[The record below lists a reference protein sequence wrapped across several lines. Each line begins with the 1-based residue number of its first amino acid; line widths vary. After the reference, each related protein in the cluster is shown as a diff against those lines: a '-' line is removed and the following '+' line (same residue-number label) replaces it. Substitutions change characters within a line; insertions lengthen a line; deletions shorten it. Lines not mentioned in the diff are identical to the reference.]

1 VNSLQ
6 SGGEYRRKWAQKKFF
21 TFRSP
26 DECKRVDAANNYIFI
41 FASMWAVCKKE
52 FRQFFSSL
60 TGYIAIIVFLL
71 LTGLLLFVFPDTSIL
86 DFGYASLEK
95 FFDLAPWVLLLLI
108 PAISMR
114 SFSEEFRSGT
124 FEILQSRPLTS
135 WQIVNGKY
143 LAALMVIFIALL
155 PTWIYFFSVRQLATQ
170 AGMDLGA
177 TMASYIGLFFLTA
190 IFASIALCC
199 SSFTSNAIVA
209 FITAAFACFLVY
221 TGFHAISTL
230 KAFPIGADYYIDML
244 GIDYHYRN
252 MSRGV
257 ISVRDLVYFISV
269 IAFFLTLT
277 RNNLL
282 KR

>member
-1 VNSLQ
+1 
-6 SGGEYRRKWAQKKFF
+6 
-21 TFRSP
+21 
-26 DECKRVDAANNYIFI
+26 
-41 FASMWAVCKKE
+41 MWAVCKKE

-86 DFGYASLEK
+86 DFGYASMEK

-114 SFSEEFRSGT
+114 SFSEEFRGGT
-124 FEILQSRPLTS
+124 FEILQSRPLTY

-143 LAALMVIFIALL
+143 LAALFVIAIALL
-155 PTWIYFFSVRQLATQ
+155 PTWIYFFSVQRLATGP
-170 AGMDLGA
+170 GMDLGA

-190 IFASIALCC
+190 VFASIAICC
-199 SSFTSNAIVA
+199 SSFTSNSIVS
-209 FITAAFACFLVY
+209 FITAAFTCFLIY
-221 TGFHAISTL
+221 TGFHAISSLRT
-230 KAFPIGADYYIDML
+230 FPTGADYYIDMF
-244 GIDYHYRN
+244 GIDFHYRN

-257 ISVRDLVYFISV
+257 LTVRDLIYFISV
-269 IAFFLTLT
+269 IAFFLTIT
-277 RNNLL
+277 RNNLF

>member
-1 VNSLQ
+1 
-6 SGGEYRRKWAQKKFF
+6 
-21 TFRSP
+21 
-26 DECKRVDAANNYIFI
+26 
-41 FASMWAVCKKE
+41 MWAVCKKE

-95 FFDLAPWVLLLLI
+95 FFDLAPWVLLLLV

-114 SFSEEFRSGT
+114 SFSEEFRGGT
-124 FEILQSRPLTS
+124 FEILQSRPLTY

-143 LAALMVIFIALL
+143 LASIFVILIALL
-155 PTWIYFFSVRQLATQ
+155 PTWIYFFSVQQLATQ
-170 AGMDLGA
+170 SGMDLGA
-177 TMASYIGLFFLTA
+177 TMASYIGLFFLTSV
-190 IFASIALCC
+190 FASIALCC

-209 FITAAFACFLVY
+209 FITSAFACFLIY
-221 TGFHAISTL
+221 TGFHAISRIST
-230 KAFPIGADYYIDML
+230 FPAGADYYIDMI
-244 GIDYHYRN
+244 GIDFHYRN

-257 ISVRDLVYFISV
+257 ITLRDLVYFISV
-269 IAFFLTLT
+269 IFFFLAIT
-277 RNNLL
+277 RNNLF

>member
-1 VNSLQ
+1 
-6 SGGEYRRKWAQKKFF
+6 
-21 TFRSP
+21 
-26 DECKRVDAANNYIFI
+26 
-41 FASMWAVCKKE
+41 MWAVCKKE

-114 SFSEEFRSGT
+114 SFSDEFRSGT
-124 FEILQSRPLTS
+124 FEILQSRPLTYL
-135 WQIVNGKY
+135 QIILGKY
-143 LAALMVIFIALL
+143 LAALFVVAIALL
-155 PTWIYFFSVRQLATQ
+155 PTWIYFFSVQQMAAQ
-170 AGMDLGA
+170 QGMDLGA

-190 IFASIALCC
+190 VFASIALCC
-199 SSFTSNAIVA
+199 SSFTSNAVVA
-209 FITAAFACFLVY
+209 FITAGFACFLIY

-230 KAFPIGADYYIDML
+230 KLFPAGADYYIEMI
-244 GIDYHYRN
+244 GIDFHYRS

-257 ISVRDLVYFISV
+257 ITVRDLVYFFSV

-277 RNNLL
+277 RNNLY

>member
-1 VNSLQ
+1 
-6 SGGEYRRKWAQKKFF
+6 
-21 TFRSP
+21 
-26 DECKRVDAANNYIFI
+26 
-41 FASMWAVCKKE
+41 MWAVCKKE

-60 TGYIAIIVFLL
+60 TGYIAIIIFLL

-114 SFSEEFRSGT
+114 SFSEEFRNGT
-124 FEILQSRPLTS
+124 FEILQSRPLTY
-135 WQIVNGKY
+135 WQIVQGKY
-143 LAALMVIFIALL
+143 LAALFVVIMALL
-155 PTWIYFFSVRQLATQ
+155 PTWIYFFSIQQLSEQ
-170 AGMDLGA
+170 SGMDLGA
-177 TMASYIGLFFLTA
+177 TGASYIGLFFLTA

-199 SSFTSNAIVA
+199 SSFTSNAVVA
-209 FITAAFACFLVY
+209 FIAAAFGCFLMY
-221 TGFHAISTL
+221 TGFHAISSL
-230 KAFPIGADYYIDML
+230 KAFPSGADYYIDMF
-244 GIDYHYRN
+244 GIDYHYRS

-257 ISVRDLVYFISV
+257 ITVRDLVYFVSV

-277 RNNLL
+277 RNNLF

>member
-1 VNSLQ
+1 LN
-6 SGGEYRRKWAQKKFF
+6 
-21 TFRSP
+21 
-26 DECKRVDAANNYIFI
+26 CIDAANNYIFI

-60 TGYIAIIVFLL
+60 TGYIAIVVFLL
-71 LTGLLLFVFPDTSIL
+71 VTGLLLFVFPDTSIL
-86 DFGYASLEK
+86 DFGYATLEK

-124 FEILQSRPLTS
+124 YEILQSRPLTH
-135 WQIVNGKY
+135 WQMVNGKY
-143 LAALMVIFIALL
+143 LASLFVIGIALL
-155 PTWIYFFSVRQLATQ
+155 PTWIYFFSVQQLAAQT
-170 AGMDLGA
+170 GMDLGA
-177 TMASYIGLFFLTA
+177 TLASYIGLFFLTA
-190 IFASIALCC
+190 VFASIAICC
-199 SSFTSNAIVA
+199 SSFTQNAIVA
-209 FITAAFACFLVY
+209 FMGSAFACFLIY
-221 TGFHAISTL
+221 SGFHAISGI
-230 KAFPIGADYYIDML
+230 KAFPAGADYYIDMI

-277 RNNLL
+277 RNNLV

>member
-1 VNSLQ
+1 
-6 SGGEYRRKWAQKKFF
+6 
-21 TFRSP
+21 
-26 DECKRVDAANNYIFI
+26 
-41 FASMWAVCKKE
+41 MWAVCKKE

-60 TGYIAIIVFLL
+60 TGFIAIIVFLL

-95 FFDLAPWVLLLLI
+95 FFDLAPWVLLLLV

-124 FEILQSRPLTS
+124 FEILQSRPLTY

-143 LAALMVIFIALL
+143 LAALLVMGIALL
-155 PTWIYFFSVRQLATQ
+155 PTWIYFYSVQHLAAQ
-170 AGMDLGA
+170 AGMDPGA
-177 TMASYIGLFFLTA
+177 TLASYIGLFFLTA
-190 IFASIALCC
+190 VFAAIALFC
-199 SSFTSNAIVA
+199 SSFTGNAIVA
-209 FITAAFACFLVY
+209 FITAAFACFLIY
-221 TGFHAISTL
+221 NGFHALSRMA
-230 KAFPIGADYYIDML
+230 AFPSGADYYIDMI
-244 GIDYHYRN
+244 GIDFHYRN

-257 ISVRDLVYFISV
+257 ITLRDLVYFISV

-277 RNNLL
+277 RNNLF

>member
-1 VNSLQ
+1 
-6 SGGEYRRKWAQKKFF
+6 
-21 TFRSP
+21 
-26 DECKRVDAANNYIFI
+26 
-41 FASMWAVCKKE
+41 MWAVCKKE

-60 TGYIAIIVFLL
+60 TGYIAIFIFLL

-124 FEILQSRPLTS
+124 FEILQSRPLTY

-143 LAALMVIFIALL
+143 FATLLVVLLALL
-155 PTWIYFFSVRQLATQ
+155 PTWLYFFSVQQLATGS
-170 AGMDLGA
+170 GMDMGA

-190 IFASIALCC
+190 VFAAIAICC
-199 SSFTSNAIVA
+199 SSFTNNAVVA
-209 FITAAFACFLVY
+209 FITSAFACFLIY
-221 TGFHAISTL
+221 TGFHAISQL
-230 KAFPIGADYYIDML
+230 HGLPSGADYYIDMF
-244 GIDYHYRN
+244 GIDFHYRN

-257 ISVRDLVYFISV
+257 ITVRDLVYFVSV
-269 IAFFLTLT
+269 IVCFLTIT
-277 RNNLL
+277 KNNLL

>member
-1 VNSLQ
+1 
-6 SGGEYRRKWAQKKFF
+6 
-21 TFRSP
+21 
-26 DECKRVDAANNYIFI
+26 
-41 FASMWAVCKKE
+41 MWAVCKKE

-60 TGYIAIIVFLL
+60 TGYIAIFIFLL

-124 FEILQSRPLTS
+124 FEILQSRPLTF

-143 LAALMVIFIALL
+143 IAALLVVLIALL
-155 PTWIYFFSVRQLATQ
+155 PTWLYFFSVQQLATGS
-170 AGMDLGA
+170 GMDLGA

-190 IFASIALCC
+190 VFAAISLCC
-199 SSFTSNAIVA
+199 SSFTNNAVVA
-209 FITAAFACFLVY
+209 FITSAFACFLIY
-221 TGFHAISTL
+221 TGFHAISQMHGL
-230 KAFPIGADYYIDML
+230 PAGADYYTDMF
-244 GIDYHYRN
+244 GIDFHYRN

-257 ISVRDLVYFISV
+257 ITVRDLVYFMSV
-269 IAFFLTLT
+269 IIFFLTIT
-277 RNNLL
+277 KNNLL

>member
-1 VNSLQ
+1 
-6 SGGEYRRKWAQKKFF
+6 
-21 TFRSP
+21 
-26 DECKRVDAANNYIFI
+26 
-41 FASMWAVCKKE
+41 MWAVCKKE

-86 DFGYASLEK
+86 DFGYATLEK

-124 FEILQSRPLTS
+124 FEILQSRPLTY
-135 WQIVNGKY
+135 WQMVLGKY
-143 LAALMVIFIALL
+143 AAALLVILIALL
-155 PTWIYFFSVRQLATQ
+155 PTWIYFFSVQHLATQ
-170 AGMDLGA
+170 SGMDMGA
-177 TMASYIGLFFLTA
+177 TLASYIGLFFLTA
-190 IFASIALCC
+190 VFAAIAICC
-199 SSFTSNAIVA
+199 SSFTTNAIVT
-209 FITAAFACFLVY
+209 FIFSAFACFLLY
-221 TGFHAISTL
+221 TGFHAISRMSV
-230 KAFPIGADYYIDML
+230 FPAGVDYYIDL
-244 GIDYHYRN
+244 VGIDFHYRN

-257 ISVRDLVYFISV
+257 ITFRDLVYFISV

>member
-1 VNSLQ
+1 
-6 SGGEYRRKWAQKKFF
+6 
-21 TFRSP
+21 
-26 DECKRVDAANNYIFI
+26 
-41 FASMWAVCKKE
+41 MWAVCKKE

-124 FEILQSRPLTS
+124 FEILQSRPLTY

-143 LAALMVIFIALL
+143 LAALFVIGIALL
-155 PTWIYFFSVRQLATQ
+155 PTWIYFFCIQHLATQ
-170 AGMDLGA
+170 SGMDLGA
-177 TMASYIGLFFLTA
+177 TLASYIGLFFLTA
-190 IFASIALCC
+190 VFAAIGICC
-199 SSFTSNAIVA
+199 SSFTGNAVVA
-209 FITAAFACFLVY
+209 FITAGFTCFLIY
-221 TGFHAISTL
+221 TGFHAISSL
-230 KAFPIGADYYIDML
+230 KALPAGADYYIDMI
-244 GIDYHYRN
+244 GIDFHYRN

-257 ISVRDLVYFISV
+257 ITLRDLVYFISV
-269 IAFFLTLT
+269 IAFFLTIT
-277 RNNLL
+277 RNNLF